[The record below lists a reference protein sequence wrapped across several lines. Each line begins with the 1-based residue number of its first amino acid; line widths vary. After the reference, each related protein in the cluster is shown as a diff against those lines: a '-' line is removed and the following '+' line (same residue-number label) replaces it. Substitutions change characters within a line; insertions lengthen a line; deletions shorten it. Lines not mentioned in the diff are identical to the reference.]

1 MSPSVSNHQR
11 ATLNMIHWAYATNLA
26 SHPQYSKF
34 SHLLSPGWIPGHM
47 VDNSDQQYASFRDNI
62 PYLFVV
68 IMLHPILRRL
78 LDSFGYTKADNRF
91 NQRISFDV
99 GFALLFLLALHGFSA
114 LKVLLIL
121 YINYNIATRLKRE
134 YAPAIT
140 WIFNIGVLFPN
151 ELGRGY
157 PFSSIANKVTPY
169 TAPKDPTKATPK
181 GNWGTAFDNYGGL
194 IPRWEILFNVTV
206 LRLISFNM
214 DYYWSSYRAGDG
226 TFEVRDYL

>member
-1 MSPSVSNHQR
+1 
-11 ATLNMIHWAYATNLA
+11 
-26 SHPQYSKF
+26 
-34 SHLLSPGWIPGHM
+34 M

-68 IMLHPILRRL
+68 MTLHPFLRRL
-78 LDSFGYTKADNRF
+78 FDSFYSSSSVSSHRAFNDAAGDTGSSSNLGHTKADYRF

-134 YAPAIT
+134 YVPAIT
-140 WIFNIGVLFPN
+140 WIFNIGMLFAN

-157 PFSSIANKVTPY
+157 PFSSIANAAMSY
-169 TAPKDPTKATPK
+169 TAPEDPNQATPK
-181 GNWGTAFDNYGGL
+181 SNWGIVLDNYGGL
-194 IPRWEILFNVTV
+194 IPRWEVLFNVTV

-214 DYYWSSYRAGDG
+214 DYYWSFYRAGDG
-226 TFEVRDYL
+226 HLEVRNYSQH